1 MNNIFL
7 PLAALIV
14 VALLVYVIVNAK
26 KKDNHFDEMQLIKR
40 AKGYKIGY
48 FILLIGLTVY
58 AGLSAYSPDLKNRVE
73 PSIAVFIIMM
83 ISILIFAVYCIFNEA
98 FFTIG
103 ENAKGYSFVCIA
115 MILLNGIGCYR
126 TISEGEFLKDGIITY
141 SGTGNLIVTGVFAV
155 ILVCIIVKSIMNKR
169 EAEE

>member
-48 FILLIGLTVY
+48 FILLIGLLSTVY
-58 AGLSAYSPDLKNRVE
+58 LMKHFSRSVK
-73 PSIAVFIIMM
+73 MQ
-83 ISILIFAVYCIFNEA
+83 
-98 FFTIG
+98 
-103 ENAKGYSFVCIA
+103 K
-115 MILLNGIGCYR
+115 
-126 TISEGEFLKDGIITY
+126 
-141 SGTGNLIVTGVFAV
+141 V
-155 ILVCIIVKSIMNKR
+155 IHLYVLQ
-169 EAEE
+169 